1 MVKRYGVSIDPK
13 VWEDARKLIAEEL
26 NMSMSKFV
34 EMQLRAVVR
43 SHTSPVAQV
52 MQGIMQDFMNGDKS
66 LSEGERRKMQSIFD
80 NGKKVKAVKKKK

>member
-1 MVKRYGVSIDPK
+1 MVKRYGVSIDPN
-13 VWEDARKLIAEEL
+13 VWEDARKLVSEEL

-43 SHTSPVAQV
+43 SHNAPVAQV

-66 LSEGERRKMQSIFD
+66 LSEVDRRKMQSVLD
-80 NGKKVKAVKKKK
+80 REHKKKKR